1 MAFGDTYVPAGSIY
15 ATRRTAI
22 EERFNKKIELT
33 MYSMDKV
40 WTKMR
45 NSITG
50 VEGLGPISRD
60 LQIHKLLMT
69 RVLTG
74 VIENAAYLGDFPLYG
89 ENRNVSWGDKMY
101 RAGAPVQAYPDP
113 FDGAK
118 PKPYRFTIPMR
129 AKVASI
135 GFTLEEARAN
145 VLDPVVGNI
154 IAEMEQGFVDN
165 WSIMYC
171 NSFFQSQNDNYRL
184 SSLGPSASTGAYV
197 LSAGSGARTL
207 VFSPPSDVVDRFYPG
222 MRVDIFSSAGTSGSV
237 LATRVNELNGVRI
250 RVMVAL
256 RDPIANTVTLQI
268 EPDLSVLPTATYD
281 AVFTTTT
288 IGSSAFVT
296 YANQYNPNDINRGWT
311 DVAGLNSYMKFANGT
326 APTNAQKYLLGD
338 EAVNMTA
345 GQALGGAIDVTK
357 HPEFK
362 SMGWDGGGAIL
373 TEHKMRKILDA
384 WENAK
389 ATIGHTVDT
398 WIGTTGEL
406 RAWQSTKIG
415 QEEIERQGKVASL
428 SQQGDD
434 GELVFHHNTKK
445 YTMMPSTWVE
455 YGAWYV
461 IKLNGG
467 NWKRYTPPSAKGM
480 KKDNSLS
487 PSFAP
492 FEFVGSW
499 INGTQSNQIPYR
511 NADGRVTGAYERP
524 GDLRMQLAP
533 DQPDGIRGVNWA
545 EDKDFADASNA
556 LSSGV

>member
-1 MAFGDTYVPAGSIY
+1 MAVGDTYVPAGSIY
-15 ATRRTAI
+15 ATRRQAI

-33 MYSMDKV
+33 MYALDKV
-40 WTKMR
+40 WTKMKT
-45 NSITG
+45 SITG

-60 LQIHKLLMT
+60 LQIHKQLMT

-89 ENRNVSWGDKMY
+89 ENRNTSWGDKLY

-118 PKPYRFTIPMR
+118 PKPYRLTIPMR

-154 IAEMEQGFVDN
+154 IAEIEQGFVDN

-171 NSFFQSQNDNYRL
+171 NSFYQSQNDNYRL
-184 SSLGPSASTGAYV
+184 SSLGSNTGTGAYS
-197 LSAGSGARTL
+197 LAAGASTRTL

-222 MRVDIFSSAGTSGSV
+222 QRVDIFSST
-237 LATRVNELNGVRI
+237 TNRVNELNGVRI
-250 RVMVAL
+250 RVLVAL

-268 EPDLSVLPTATYD
+268 EPDTSVLSTATYD

-288 IGSSAFVT
+288 IGTAGFVV
-296 YANQYNPNDINRGWT
+296 YANQYNPNDSARPWT
-311 DVAGLNSYMKFANGT
+311 DCAGINSFMKFANGT
-326 APTNAQKYLLGD
+326 SPTTAQRYLLGD
-338 EAVNMTA
+338 EAVNMTT

-362 SMGWDGGGAIL
+362 SMGWDGGGQTL

-389 ATIGHTVDT
+389 ASIGHTVDT
-398 WIGTTGEL
+398 WVGTTGIL
-406 RAWQSTKIG
+406 RAWQASKMG
-415 QEEIERQGKVASL
+415 QEYRERQGQLASL
-428 SQQGDD
+428 SKEGDD
-434 GELVFHHNTKK
+434 GELVFYHNTKK
-445 YTMMPSTWVE
+445 HTMLPSTWIE
-455 YGAWYV
+455 YGAWYML
-461 IKLNGG
+461 KLAGG
-467 NWKRYTPPSAKGM
+467 NWNRYVPPSAKGM
-480 KKDNSLS
+480 KKDSSLS

-492 FEFVGSW
+492 FEFVGSFL
-499 INGTQSNQIPYR
+499 NGTQSNQIPYR
-511 NADGRVTGAYERP
+511 NADGRVTGAYEMP

-533 DQPDGIRGVNWA
+533 NQPDGIRGVNWA